1 MDNVRYL
8 LKVSDISK
16 PFDVGIVDNVDG
28 EQQVVNTF
36 PINFRIDYNK
46 EQAYIISIEKSLLNN
61 NKETIIQ
68 KINSNLSDTF
78 FSHLSSSLIS
88 PRTLDLIFILISS
101 LNSKRVQQ
109 RLEKLARGTVILR
122 VPLISV

>member
-16 PFDVGIVDNVDG
+16 PFDVGIVGNVDG

-46 EQAYIISIEKSLLNN
+46 EQVYIISIEKSLLNN
-61 NKETIIQ
+61 NNG
-68 KINSNLSDTF
+68 NSNTE
-78 FSHLSSSLIS
+78 
-88 PRTLDLIFILISS
+88 
-101 LNSKRVQQ
+101 N
-109 RLEKLARGTVILR
+109 
-122 VPLISV
+122 